1 MDACPTFVLKRRS
14 FLFGIDKKSSCVLRE
29 VFFTLLEKCTFF
41 RIIRNIIGTIDGQE
55 IPEEEKIHT
64 LKGRYYI
71 QTIDDIFFFTKIE
84 D

>member
-1 MDACPTFVLKRRS
+1 MGSNPVGVT
-14 FLFGIDKKSSCVLRE
+14 KKSSCVLRE